1 MFFLAKLSTLKCNES
16 HEYDEFPAKKVFLVQ
31 KRDAD
36 VTAFVVRVVVKDP
49 ECLFSSLLIASFV

>member
-1 MFFLAKLSTLKCNES
+1 MIMTTFL
-16 HEYDEFPAKKVFLVQ
+16 PKKVFLVQ

-49 ECLFSSLLIASFV
+49 ECLFIN

>member
-1 MFFLAKLSTLKCNES
+1 MNHMIMTSFL
-16 HEYDEFPAKKVFLVQ
+16 PKKVFLVQ

-49 ECLFSSLLIASFV
+49 ECLFSILLIASFV